1 MSNNGLISGS
11 FSSDTTLSTPVAINK
26 GGTGQST
33 AQAALDALAAASGT
47 LVRGDIF
54 TVNSSLNMVRL
65 ARGSDNQT
73 MMMAG
78 SDVNWETV
86 AAGGVSTNS
95 LSEQITSS
103 ETTISGT
110 FVDIPDL
117 EFDLSNESGGIA
129 TIISNNT
136 VCASAGNMNLT
147 FCIGVDGN
155 PITATQVF
163 TQIAE
168 DHSNCIAVTTSH
180 SMPTGGETITL
191 MAKTQSGT
199 TLTFNNAYCFIMAS
213 EVY

>member
-1 MSNNGLISGS
+1 MSNKGLLSGS

-86 AAGGVSTNS
+86 SPGGVSTNS
-95 LSEQITSS
+95 LSEQIAASRTTTSA
-103 ETTISGT
+103 T

-136 VCASAGNMNLT
+136 ICGSAGNMNLT
-147 FCIGVDGN
+147 ICVGVDGS
-155 PITATQVF
+155 AVSGTQIF

-168 DHSNCIAVTTSH
+168 DSSNCIAISTSH
-180 SMPTGGETITL
+180 TMATGGETITL